1 MIMTRAS
8 RELFDALE
16 PVDTS
21 TELPEWLKS
30 VQADRKADRVRE
42 ADRLAT
48 LAANRAAALASYLAY
63 VDGR

>member
-8 RELFDALE
+8 RQLFDALE

-30 VQADRKADRVRE
+30 VQAERAAEAARKARVV
-42 ADRLAT
+42 AT
-48 LAANRAAALASYLAY
+48 LAASPLRDGYALYYPSK
-63 VDGR
+63 